1 MDDPGLMPKTLL
13 FTNQL
18 QQGAKN
24 ASSQCKCG
32 GYTRIVNLGQDLD
45 KHCLRY
51 LKKANN
57 ANEAECKRAW
67 TKICDQTFRDNDEI
81 ILINKT
87 IDKYNL
93 MVPMLQSQKF
103 HLNLDKELDKGK
115 YFTKKVKAVKITK

>member
-1 MDDPGLMPKTLL
+1 M
-13 FTNQL
+13 
-18 QQGAKN
+18 
-24 ASSQCKCG
+24 
-32 GYTRIVNLGQDLD
+32 NLGQDLD

-115 YFTKKVKAVKITK
+115 YFTKKVKNMHRHEKPLPYDSFYRFAERIQHTICPQKIFLSR